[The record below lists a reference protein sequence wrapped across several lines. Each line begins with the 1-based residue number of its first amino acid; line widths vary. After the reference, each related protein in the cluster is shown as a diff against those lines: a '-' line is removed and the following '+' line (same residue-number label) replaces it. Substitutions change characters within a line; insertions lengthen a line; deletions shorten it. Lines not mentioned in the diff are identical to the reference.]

1 MSEPA
6 VPCTLLNGESVRA
19 GPSRPA
25 YVFPLML
32 GRIFDSAPLEIVWVP
47 VVTDIYCA
55 A

>member
-1 MSEPA
+1 MPEPA
-6 VPCTLLNGESVRA
+6 IPCSLLNGENARA
-19 GPSRPA
+19 DPSRPA

-32 GRIFDSAPLEIVWVP
+32 GRIFDSAALEIVWVP

>member
-1 MSEPA
+1 MPEPA
-6 VPCTLLNGESVRA
+6 IPCTLLNGGNVRA

-32 GRIFDSAPLEIVWVP
+32 GRIFDSAALEIVWVP